1 MPKDTP
7 TKHPIRT
14 QTFNPKKVRKDE
26 VIGGGYI
33 VLRRGDGTGRVRPP
47 LWPYEHGA
55 YDAAKAEANKL
66 AAAQPGAKFD
76 VFAVLH
82 SAQVSA

>member
-1 MPKDTP
+1 MPKDIP
-7 TKHPIRT
+7 TKHPIRK
-14 QTFNPKKVRKDE
+14 QTFNPKKARNGE

-33 VLRRGDGTGRVRPP
+33 VLRRGDDTGRVRPP
-47 LWPYEHGA
+47 LWPYEHGT
-55 YDAAKAEANKL
+55 YDEAKAEANKL
-66 AAAQPGAKFD
+66 AAAQPGALFQ